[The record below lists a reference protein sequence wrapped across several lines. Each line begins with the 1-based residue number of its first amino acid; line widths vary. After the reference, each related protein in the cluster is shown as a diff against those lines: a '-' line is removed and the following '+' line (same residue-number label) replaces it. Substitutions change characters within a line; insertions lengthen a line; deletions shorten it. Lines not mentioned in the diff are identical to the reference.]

1 MRTIVRHTNRHSNQ
15 IKLTTNMNTIKT
27 TILSFFLALML
38 NSVFGQNL
46 REVKNAND
54 VLENAITALGGKD
67 YLLSIKTLYTDISTE
82 MDGRQVHWI
91 TKEMLPNKGSFQIVY
106 NDRIV
111 FQNWYDGTT
120 GYEMVNGEKRKADP
134 EEFKAKK
141 YKKNIFNELDLIDT
155 SLWKLELIG
164 EEKVNDENC
173 YKIKASLINGEVRNL
188 YFSKSSF
195 LMLREDKISNSEKD
209 SFSSTFF
216 SDYQKFGRLT
226 FYTVMKFGE
235 DEKSQVGKIVNLL
248 VNEKISEN
256 DFK

>member
-1 MRTIVRHTNRHSNQ
+1 MKQN
-15 IKLTTNMNTIKT
+15 KTTNMNTIKT
-27 TILSFFLALML
+27 IALSFFLIVIF
-38 NSVFGQNL
+38 NSVSGQNQK
-46 REVKNAND
+46 EISNAKE

-82 MDGRQVHWI
+82 MDGRQVNWI

-111 FQNWYDGTT
+111 FQNWYDGQT
-120 GYEMVNGEKRKADP
+120 GYERVNGEKRKADP

-141 YKKNIFNELDLIDT
+141 YKKNIFNELDFIDP
-155 SLWKLELIG
+155 SLWTLELIG
-164 EEKVNDENC
+164 EERVNDESC

-188 YFSKSSF
+188 FFSKRSF
-195 LMLREDKISNSEKD
+195 FMLREDKISNSEKD

-216 SDYQKFGRLT
+216 SDYRKFGGLT
-226 FYTVMKFGE
+226 FYTVMKFGSG
-235 DEKSQVGKIVNLL
+235 EKTQAGKIVNLL
-248 VNEKISEN
+248 VNEKITEK